1 MKRRRRL
8 TLVVSVLLGLAVGV
22 AGVKVGQAFGARPT
36 AAADG
41 AARAHPLLLSA
52 LALLGTYLA
61 LLLHEAGHVLG
72 GLSQGFRFLF
82 LAAGPLWLERGP
94 GGRGLAVRLNRI
106 PATWGGVAAC
116 VPLDD
121 RAIVRRM
128 AVLAAGGPAMSLALA
143 AGAWA
148 AARAVAPGT
157 GLAVVLG
164 VTALASGLFFL
175 ATAQPFGAG
184 GGFMSDGGRLRAL
197 LSGGPRAAREAALL
211 SLTAAS
217 TAGVRPRAWPEQAV
231 RDLAAHADGGAMDL
245 GAAMLRYSWHL
256 DRGDVAAAEA
266 DLAAARAKAEVS
278 ALARDALATEAAWF
292 EAAVKGDAARA
303 RAALPARAG
312 ALVEAWQ
319 WHRARAAV
327 LLAEGDRESAGAAL
341 ALATAAL
348 EKPRFQRPS
357 VMDRETVAALGEKL
371 GLAVRRLSTPLE
383 GHLRRRPSGGVR
395 PRAGAQGGGLGSA
408 PSARAS
414 SPTSSITQRPSS
426 LTIWKKM
433 SFFSKL
439 KKKAWTTAW
448 SAVCERTF
456 TFRSARILCSFQT
469 S

>member
-1 MKRRRRL
+1 MSTSRKRAVAA
-8 TLVVSVLLGLAVGV
+8 VVSVLVGAAFGV
-22 AGVKVGQAFGARPT
+22 AGVKVGMALGVEPK
-36 AAADG
+36 AATG
-41 AARAHPLLLSA
+41 GTERLHPALLAA
-52 LALLGTYLA
+52 LALAGTYLA
-61 LLLHEAGHVLG
+61 LLLHETGHVLG

-82 LAAGPLWLERGP
+82 LAAGPLWLERGA
-94 GGRGLAVRLNRI
+94 GGRGLALRLNRI

-121 RAIVRRM
+121 RDLVKRM

-143 AGAWA
+143 LGAWL
-148 AARAVAPGT
+148 AARAVPHGT
-157 GLAVVLG
+157 GLAFALG

-197 LSGGPRAAREAALL
+197 LGGGPRAAREAALL

-217 TAGVRPRAWPEQAV
+217 TAGVRPREWSEAAV

-256 DRGDVAAAEA
+256 DRGDLPAAEA

-278 ALARDALATEAAWF
+278 TLAKDALATEAAWF

-303 RAALPARAG
+303 RAALPAKAG

-327 LLAEGDRESAGAAL
+327 SLAEGDRVAAQAEL
-341 ALATAAL
+341 ALATSAL

-357 VMDRETVAALGEKL
+357 TMDRETLDALGEKL
-371 GLAVRRLSTPLE
+371 GLK
-383 GHLRRRPSGGVR
+383 
-395 PRAGAQGGGLGSA
+395 AGA
-408 PSARAS
+408 
-414 SPTSSITQRPSS
+414 
-426 LTIWKKM
+426 
-433 SFFSKL
+433 
-439 KKKAWTTAW
+439 
-448 SAVCERTF
+448 
-456 TFRSARILCSFQT
+456 
-469 S
+469 